1 MIHETTCDLP
11 ALKPTREIMGVHL
24 DGVHPN
30 IPNRGGF
37 VYSLV
42 GAPGSGKTS
51 MLLSFFKGR
60 TGKSYYRGKFDN
72 IYLITPE
79 ASFLSV
85 VDHPFQA
92 HDKVYHDL
100 TPELLTDIY
109 NEMLQLKKEALEAG
123 EPVEKSLLIIDDFAN
138 DLKDDAIIKSL
149 KKIIVKSR
157 HLGLATIFTLQS
169 YNLFPLVLRKMLTNV
184 TVFQFRNNKE
194 MQLLT
199 EELLHIPKHKVTQ
212 LFEYVFDAEYNHLDI
227 DIVGNHFYKNFNLL
241 TIDP

>member
-1 MIHETTCDLP
+1 MIHETQCYLP
-11 ALKPTREIMGVHL
+11 ALRPTREIMGVHL
-24 DGVHPN
+24 EGVHPN
-30 IPNRGGF
+30 IPNRNGF
-37 VYSLV
+37 VYGLI

-60 TGKSYYRGKFDN
+60 NGKSYYRGKFNN

-79 ASFLSV
+79 SSFLSV
-85 VDHPFQA
+85 VDHPFQS

-100 TPELLTDIY
+100 TPELLIEIY
-109 NEMLQLKKEALEAG
+109 NEMLELKKAALEAG
-123 EPVEKSLLIIDDFAN
+123 EPIEKSLLIIDDFAN
-138 DLKDDAIIKSL
+138 DLKDDAII
-149 KKIIVKSR
+149 
-157 HLGLATIFTLQS
+157 TLQS

-199 EELLHIPKHKVTQ
+199 EELLHIPKTKVIQ

-241 TIDP
+241 SID